1 MELES
6 VIDEALALLPSDST
20 IRVDLSQGGWRVH
33 LEVYGNVVI
42 PPANHATLAEA
53 IRDAIDTALSFMV
66 G

>member
-33 LEVYGNVVI
+33 LEVYGNVVTL
-42 PPANHATLAEA
+42 PATHTTLAEA